1 MPPGLSGRHII
12 SPKEIIFYLMSKD
25 NILEFRGTVIEVLPN
40 SMFRVQL
47 DTNEHTLLAYSS
59 GKIKQ
64 NKIKILTG
72 DSVTVEVS
80 AYDLN
85 KGRVTY
91 RH

>member
-1 MPPGLSGRHII
+1 
-12 SPKEIIFYLMSKD
+12 MSKD
-25 NILEFRGTVIEVLPN
+25 NVFELRGKILEVLPN

-47 DTNEHTLLAYSS
+47 EENGHMLLAYSS

-64 NKIKILTG
+64 NRIKILTG
-72 DSVTVEVS
+72 DIVTVEVS
-80 AYDLN
+80 AYDLS

>member
-1 MPPGLSGRHII
+1 
-12 SPKEIIFYLMSKD
+12 MSKD
-25 NILEFRGTVIEVLPN
+25 NVFELRGTVLEVLPN
-40 SMFRVQL
+40 SMFRIYIKEN
-47 DTNEHTLLAYSS
+47 DHMLLAYSS

-80 AYDLN
+80 GYDLS
-85 KGRVTY
+85 KGRITY

>member
-1 MPPGLSGRHII
+1 MT
-12 SPKEIIFYLMSKD
+12 KD
-25 NILEFRGTVIEVLPN
+25 NILEFRGTVVEVLPN
-40 SMFRVQL
+40 SMFRVKL
-47 DTNEHTLLAYSS
+47 ESTEHLLIAYSS

-80 AYDLN
+80 GYDLN

>member
-1 MPPGLSGRHII
+1 MT
-12 SPKEIIFYLMSKD
+12 KD
-25 NILEFRGTVIEVLPN
+25 NILEFRGTVVEVLPN
-40 SMFRVQL
+40 SMFRVKL
-47 DTNEHTLLAYSS
+47 EATDHLLIAYSS

>member
-1 MPPGLSGRHII
+1 
-12 SPKEIIFYLMSKD
+12 MSKD
-25 NILEFRGTVIEVLPN
+25 NVFELRGTILEVLPN
-40 SMFRVQL
+40 SMFRVKI
-47 DTNEHTLLAYSS
+47 DSNDHILLAYSS

-64 NKIKILTG
+64 NRIKILTG

-80 AYDLN
+80 GYDLN

>member
-1 MPPGLSGRHII
+1 
-12 SPKEIIFYLMSKD
+12 MSKD
-25 NILEFRGTVIEVLPN
+25 NMFELRGTVLEVLPN
-40 SMFRVQL
+40 SMFRVKL
-47 DTNEHTLLAYSS
+47 ETNDHVLLAYSS

-80 AYDLN
+80 GYDLN

>member
-1 MPPGLSGRHII
+1 MT
-12 SPKEIIFYLMSKD
+12 KD
-25 NILEFRGTVIEVLPN
+25 NILEFRGTVVEVLPN
-40 SMFRVQL
+40 SMFRVKL
-47 DTNEHTLLAYSS
+47 EATDHLLIAYSS

-80 AYDLN
+80 GYDLN